1 MPTPDLEER
10 FRRWLK
16 LIAEMHEGANFTA
29 NATIAW
35 APLRKPLSECRVA
48 LVSTA
53 GVHLKSQPAHD
64 LLNPHGD
71 DSSRVIPGDTH
82 IRDIAVNHVHYDT
95 TDANK
100 ALDCVCLLDRLREFV
115 VFGTIG

>member
-29 NATIAW
+29 KCNHSLGASAQ
-35 APLRKPLSECRVA
+35 PLTECSVA

-53 GVHLKSQPAHD
+53 GVHLKSNQPRPAD
-64 LLNPHGD
+64 PHGD
-71 DSSRVIPGDTH
+71 ASFP
-82 IRDIAVNHVHYDT
+82 
-95 TDANK
+95 
-100 ALDCVCLLDRLREFV
+100 
-115 VFGTIG
+115 